1 MLFLAVLVAH
11 AALPVVPLPKLN
23 IDPKTITVSGISS
36 GADFAVRAV
45 GVGGCPCVQS
55 ESGAVLAGSAFF

>member
-1 MLFLAVLVAH
+1 MLFLSVLVAH

-45 GVGGCPCVQS
+45 GVG
-55 ESGAVLAGSAFF
+55 AVCGVCFFLVLPAVAD